1 MCPFCTGLQ
10 EERPGRV
17 RIPYF
22 RPHGR
27 WVVGDTEE
35 NPLPGKIPF
44 SHLGSGGYIGQN
56 QRKENFVAP
65 WLFVDVVEKNRNWRN
80 GSYNLGH
87 SALALI
93 IND

>member
-35 NPLPGKIPF
+35 NPLPF

-65 WLFVDVVEKNRNWRN
+65 WHWKRTGIGAMGLKALV
-80 GSYNLGH
+80 LH